1 MTTYSS
7 NKNAD
12 TFTTNRQPFKGSN
25 TWGSWVTEN
34 LYVVF
39 SYGHHFPIYAWDE
52 ELGLWFGNKDKY
64 SRSTTRHQSQL
75 RPITDRIEYIETDRI
90 RNLVACGGV
99 KEWTIH
105 KAQE

>member
-1 MTTYSS
+1 MSTYSS
-7 NKNAD
+7 NKEVD
-12 TFTTNRQPFKGSN
+12 KYTTEREPFKGSN

-52 ELGLWFGNKDKY
+52 ELGMWFGNKDKY

-75 RPITDRIEYIETDRI
+75 RPNTSFIHYLPTQDIK
-90 RNLVACGGV
+90 NLVAWGSV
-99 KEWTIH
+99 SQWTIE
-105 KAQE
+105 KARN